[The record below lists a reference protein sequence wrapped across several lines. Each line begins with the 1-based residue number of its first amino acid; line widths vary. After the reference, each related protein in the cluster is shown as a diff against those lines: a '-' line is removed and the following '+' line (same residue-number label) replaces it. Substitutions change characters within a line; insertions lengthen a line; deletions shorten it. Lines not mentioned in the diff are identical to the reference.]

1 MMIDYK
7 QILTDYKMLIDYKQ
21 MLTDYKSW
29 LTTNVDWLTD
39 WLQANR
45 CWPLTDYKLID
56 WPLQTGHYK
65 PTTLTDYNELADWL
79 ETNDWLLI
87 WTCPTYITDQTNV
100 DYSKLTDHKLI
111 YDWLDDYRLTDWR
124 LQIDWLT
131 TNWPTD
137 LTYWPTNRCWLTTPN
152 LQMTDCCFHF
162 KPALNLIFLILI
174 LILILPPSLP
184 PFPPFLPNLEPNNPP
199 VSTISAWQE
208 PKMQALRLLDSFPLF
223 LLFFPQGRKTRLG
236 GPSVANPREVWQ
248 AI

>member
-1 MMIDYK
+1 M
-7 QILTDYKMLIDYKQ
+7 TD
-21 MLTDYKSW
+21 
-29 LTTNVDWLTD
+29 
-39 WLQANR
+39 
-45 CWPLTDYKLID
+45 CWFEPVL
-56 WPLQTGHYK
+56 
-65 PTTLTDYNELADWL
+65 
-79 ETNDWLLI
+79 
-87 WTCPTYITDQTNV
+87 TYITDQTNV

-111 YDWLDDYRLTDWR
+111 YDWLDDYRSTDWR

-137 LTYWPTNRCWLTTPN
+137 LTYLTTPN

-174 LILILPPSLP
+174 LILILILP
-184 PFPPFLPNLEPNNPP
+184 PAHPPTHPNMEPNNPP